1 MNLVELKSVGSVIDM
16 DDLVVF
22 PMMENGEADFNMGVT
37 TDEVTDEWMSSL
49 SVIETE
55 KMNMILWTNVIPK

>member
-1 MNLVELKSVGSVIDM
+1 MNIVELKSVGSVIDM

-22 PMMENGEADFNMGVT
+22 PMMENGEVDFTMGVT

-49 SVIETE
+49 SVRDTE
-55 KMNMILWTNVIPK
+55 KMNMILKSTI

>member
-22 PMMENGEADFNMGVT
+22 PMMENGEVDFTMGVT

-49 SVIETE
+49 SVRDTE
-55 KMNMILWTNVIPK
+55 KMNMILKSTI

>member
-1 MNLVELKSVGSVIDM
+1 MNIVELKSVGSVIDM

-22 PMMENGEADFNMGVT
+22 PMMENGEADFTMGVT

-49 SVIETE
+49 SVRDTE
-55 KMNMILWTNVIPK
+55 KMNMILKATI